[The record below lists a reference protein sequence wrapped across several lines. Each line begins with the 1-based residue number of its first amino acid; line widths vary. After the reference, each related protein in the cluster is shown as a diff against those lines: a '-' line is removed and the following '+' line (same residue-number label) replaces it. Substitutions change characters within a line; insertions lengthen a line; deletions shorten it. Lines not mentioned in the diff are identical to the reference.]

1 MATKNSTLFL
11 AKGKIINL
19 MMAKIKAGD
28 DSPVTRKEIS
38 ERLKLHDSYISFC
51 MSLLVQQGVARKL
64 RRGEWLLNKE
74 YLKEISSVNEITK

>member
-1 MATKNSTLFL
+1 
-11 AKGKIINL
+11 

-51 MSLLVQQGVARKL
+51 MSQLVQQCLASKL
-64 RRGEWLLNKE
+64 KRGEWLLTEE
-74 YLKEISSVNEITK
+74 YLREIGLVNEITK